1 MLKAQVLVVPRT
13 AGSVSV
19 ILACL
24 AAVPPGCGTPAG
36 GEARRPVYVD
46 SIFPIEEDIRRF
58 RATLDEEPTSLRG
71 GAESRERLVKRF
83 VEALERK
90 DTFALAEL
98 VLTRPEF
105 GVLYYP
111 HTKYVAEPYRL
122 SPGLLWFLIQNQSS
136 RGITRALQRYGG
148 RPLRYLGHRCDP
160 EEPEAQ
166 GPNRVW
172 TGCVVIRAG
181 PDGEP
186 LEERLFGSIL
196 ERQGRFKFVSFA
208 NSL

>member
-1 MLKAQVLVVPRT
+1 MVVPRT
-13 AGSVSV
+13 ARSIST

-24 AAVPPGCGTPAG
+24 ATGLSGCGTPAG

-46 SIFPIEEDIRRF
+46 SVFPIEEEMRRF

-71 GAESRERLVKRF
+71 GAESRERLVRWF
-83 VEALERK
+83 VQALERK
-90 DTFALAEL
+90 DTLALAEL
-98 VLTRPEF
+98 VLTRAEF

-111 HTKYVAEPYRL
+111 YTKYVSEPYQL
-122 SPGLLWFLIQNQSS
+122 SPGLLWFFIQNQSS

-148 RPLRYLGHRCDP
+148 RPLRYLRHRCDP
-160 EEPEAQ
+160 EEPEVQ

-172 TGCVVIRAG
+172 TECVVIRVG
-181 PDGEP
+181 PEGA
-186 LEERLFGSIL
+186 LVEERLFGSIL